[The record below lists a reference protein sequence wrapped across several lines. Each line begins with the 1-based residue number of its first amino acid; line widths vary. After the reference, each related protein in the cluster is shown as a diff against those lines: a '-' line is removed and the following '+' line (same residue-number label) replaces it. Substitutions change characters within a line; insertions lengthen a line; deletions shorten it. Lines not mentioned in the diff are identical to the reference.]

1 MSMMTQHSYKTKASY
16 YDELKEHV
24 TFWMNSL
31 TVTSFVL
38 FLILLV
44 WLLPG
49 PYTPICCSPLRSQPL
64 WATPTSWHAV
74 ASCSIWNEN
83 CDTLAP
89 IRNNTKGP

>member
-1 MSMMTQHSYKTKASY
+1 MSMMTQHSYKTKARY

-49 PYTPICCSPLRSQPL
+49 PYTFLLLASPIPATLGYAYFMARRRELLDLERELR
-64 WATPTSWHAV
+64 HARTYQ
-74 ASCSIWNEN
+74 E
-83 CDTLAP
+83 
-89 IRNNTKGP
+89 